1 MESLIESAAR
11 KAGVPTEVLDVI
23 GRDYITQ
30 LVKDLPSLMLPP
42 VMADLKKVYQK
53 RGVDWMRE
61 NLSYLQKHFG
71 LLKQMYG
78 PVDEEEFQKP
88 EYHHFMLP

>member
-42 VMADLKKVYQK
+42 VMADLKKVF
-53 RGVDWMRE
+53 RE
-61 NLSYLQKHFG
+61 EGSG
-71 LLKQMYG
+71 L
-78 PVDEEEFQKP
+78 DEGQHRP
-88 EYHHFMLP
+88 ICRSTSGC